1 MALDYK
7 NYSYGDVFAS
17 ADRDTVETAIVN
29 GEVKPQAPSAL
40 DLRHAGEWLALYASD
55 DNLDIAQSFAN
66 VIAFLEL
73 TAQSKENRSILAQ
86 AKKQFAKANG
96 IPVSQVRIK
105 KEAQIIREGLALIPD
120 VVNN

>member
-1 MALDYK
+1 M
-7 NYSYGDVFAS
+7 
-17 ADRDTVETAIVN
+17 
-29 GEVKPQAPSAL
+29 
-40 DLRHAGEWLALYASD
+40 
-55 DNLDIAQSFAN
+55 
-66 VIAFLEL
+66 L

>member
-1 MALDYK
+1 VVK
-7 NYSYGDVFAS
+7 
-17 ADRDTVETAIVN
+17 
-29 GEVKPQAPSAL
+29 VKPQAPSAI
-40 DLRHAGEWLALYASD
+40 DLRGAAEWLALYASE

-73 TAQSKENRSILAQ
+73 TAQSKENRSILAE